1 MANAEHKEIL
11 NVDKEKLFDAI
22 TRYEDYPQ
30 FVEGVKAVKV
40 ERKGE
45 GAARA
50 TYSVSMM
57 KDFVYTL
64 DHKEDRA
71 KGRVEWTLVSSDAF
85 KVNKG
90 YWQLKDAGK
99 GKTDVTYAIEVD
111 FTFPVPGFILNK
123 VVKGTLP
130 SMVQGFARRA
140 GAKK

>member
-1 MANAEHKEIL
+1 MAKAEHKEIL

-85 KVNKG
+85 KVNRG
-90 YWQLKDAGK
+90 HWQLKDAGA
-99 GKTDVTYAIEVD
+99 GKTDVEYAIEVE

-130 SMVQGFARRA
+130 SMVQGFAKRA